1 MAITEDSSRLAT
13 GKTLQIEAST
23 ALADLPDSGLD
34 LNEVPGSG
42 RSAAT
47 RRRRRVGPRT
57 ALICSDVAVTL
68 LCEVVALSL
77 VHKSPSDLSG
87 AGGWANVALAAGIP
101 LVVLLAFSLRGA
113 DQRWPSQLLRSSFSE
128 LSDTIYALSLTG
140 CIVLGFNHFVRPI
153 LGSRLIYFEP
163 ATIVTALL
171 LAGVA
176 IPSGRALTR
185 LALRSAGFEQCRVII
200 LGSGT
205 MVTQLLK
212 YLSWD
217 PRITVVGCVDDDPRP
232 GTVVLG
238 PTAQLPTI
246 VDALSVDE
254 VIVGFSRTHPE
265 EAIHKLQALNNRVAI
280 SIVPRYF
287 ELLSWRSAM
296 KDVAGLPLISVAP
309 PSLSLAARITKRTFD
324 VVAASVLLVLGLP
337 MLTAAAIAIKV
348 TSIGPVLFR
357 QERVGRDGETFQI
370 LKLRTMDTGAHTH
383 HRRMAEAYSLSG
395 ELFKMQNDP
404 RVTRVGRLLRRL
416 SIDELP
422 QLVNVLHGEMSL
434 VGPRP
439 FIPEESRY
447 MVGASARRFEV
458 RPGITGLWQVSGRS
472 QLSERELRRLDYLYV
487 ASWSLWWDLR
497 ILCQTPAQVLKGRG
511 AL

>member
-1 MAITEDSSRLAT
+1 
-13 GKTLQIEAST
+13 
-23 ALADLPDSGLD
+23 
-34 LNEVPGSG
+34 
-42 RSAAT
+42 
-47 RRRRRVGPRT
+47 
-57 ALICSDVAVTL
+57 
-68 LCEVVALSL
+68 
-77 VHKSPSDLSG
+77 
-87 AGGWANVALAAGIP
+87 
-101 LVVLLAFSLRGA
+101 
-113 DQRWPSQLLRSSFSE
+113 
-128 LSDTIYALSLTG
+128 
-140 CIVLGFNHFVRPI
+140 
-153 LGSRLIYFEP
+153 
-163 ATIVTALL
+163 VTALL

-296 KDVAGLPLISVAP
+296 KDVAGLPLISIAP

-348 TSIGPVLFR
+348 TSIGPILFR

-370 LKLRTMDTGAHTH
+370 LKLRTMDTGAHAH

-395 ELFKMQNDP
+395 ELFKMRNDP